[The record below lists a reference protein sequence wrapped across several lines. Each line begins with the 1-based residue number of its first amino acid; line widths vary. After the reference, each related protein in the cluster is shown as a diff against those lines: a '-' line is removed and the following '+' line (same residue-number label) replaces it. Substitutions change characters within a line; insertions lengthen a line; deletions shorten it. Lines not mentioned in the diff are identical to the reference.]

1 MKRICWWILG
11 ILMAPVLLFLLLVGL
26 LYLPPVQNMAVDMV
40 AGYASKNLNMRITV
54 GHVQMAFPLDL
65 SIDDF
70 RVINHGDTIADV
82 RHLVVDVQL
91 LPLLDKKVIVDE
103 LERRYPAEHQRFH

>member
-1 MKRICWWILG
+1 
-11 ILMAPVLLFLLLVGL
+11 MAPVLLFLLLVGL

-70 RVINHGDTIADV
+70 RRRRTGD
-82 RHLVVDVQL
+82 
-91 LPLLDKKVIVDE
+91 
-103 LERRYPAEHQRFH
+103 RRYPAEHQRFH